1 MFYVQGDVAMPTE
14 YEVCYMNSLGFLT
27 IMLYKK
33 LKDYES
39 DKPAKIYII
48 TPRRN
53 KDIALNTARIIETR
67 YPNVE
72 IRVLYEDKHKE
83 KIDKLINI
91 CLEARKLL
99 SPSVW

>member
-1 MFYVQGDVAMPTE
+1 
-14 YEVCYMNSLGFLT
+14 MNSLGLLT
-27 IMLYKK
+27 IVLYKK

-53 KDIALNTARIIETR
+53 KDIALTTARMIETR
-67 YPNVE
+67 YQNVE
-72 IRVLYEDKHKE
+72 IRVLYEDKHKQ
-83 KIDKLINI
+83 KIDKIINI
-91 CLEARKLL
+91 CLEASKML